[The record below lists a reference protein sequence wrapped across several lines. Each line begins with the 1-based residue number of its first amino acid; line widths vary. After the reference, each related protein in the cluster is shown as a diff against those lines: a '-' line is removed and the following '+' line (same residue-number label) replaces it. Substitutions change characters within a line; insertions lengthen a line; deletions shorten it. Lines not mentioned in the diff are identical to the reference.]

1 MQLDD
6 STLWRNNTKLV
17 SRSCYISRI
26 GHRIFSFQQTIRG
39 GWWPD
44 IERDKMEWNRMSP
57 KRFDQFA
64 ICYCEAKFQYRI
76 QSLQNVC
83 NLCSTRSV
91 LSLTSLRYRYVAVP
105 RLERVSRSD
114 YAHEENPSL
123 ISRVGGACEESFEQ
137 YLAIVSLHGRF
148 KLWSREKDS
157 SVED

>member
-105 RLERVSRSD
+105 TSRTCFTIRLRSR
-114 YAHEENPSL
+114 
-123 ISRVGGACEESFEQ
+123 RESFFDKSCWGRVWRIVR
-137 YLAIVSLHGRF
+137 AIFGDCIVTRTI
-148 KLWSREKDS
+148 
-157 SVED
+157 